1 MIFVPARNL
10 NTLSS
15 EGYLNNLLDLG
26 GLKLDREWWLSS
38 YNDPSVVNGKLWSA
52 ASYAQLMI
60 IDSVW
65 SVYYNETIGEKL
77 GLDLPYQLVR
87 DGKWT
92 LDAIGTYMKSAA
104 SLNGDDSFT
113 WNTDGHCVYGIANRS
128 TSAHRHLRGRAHH

>member
-1 MIFVPARNL
+1 
-10 NTLSS
+10 
-15 EGYLNNLLDLG
+15 
-26 GLKLDREWWLSS
+26 
-38 YNDPSVVNGKLWSA
+38 
-52 ASYAQLMI
+52 MI

-113 WNTDGHCVYGIANRS
+113 WNTDGHCVYGIAIDHPQHIVTCAGERTIGRS
-128 TSAHRHLRGRAHH
+128 TASSYSPPELPAITR